1 MSERSLKLIEVN
13 DNFIICS
20 LVVLVF
26 YLVNYHKMSKYLLQS
41 ILFGIIS
48 TLSSTFCFGQIIDLK
63 SEHPYKKVFVEI
75 DNFGPSYLDTLE
87 IAFDKVK
94 VDSIRFSILND
105 LAYYWHTRNLNTAL
119 NFTQKGLKL
128 TKEKKNVL
136 WHGRFQITQ
145 GAILLRMEKLD
156 SALVVLHE
164 ATAKVPKRDLAF
176 LYTQLGY
183 VYERKGK
190 LDEAANKAL
199 VSLKLGEEIND
210 KKTIAL
216 AYSDLS
222 NIFWKQSKFEKGLEY
237 GLKSIELFEERGV
250 NDLDYDFTLYVV
262 GNNYLKLKNFQLAIE
277 YFDHAKAMG
286 ERYGFY
292 NNLSDVYISQVDLF
306 AYLSRFEQ
314 AKIAG
319 ENAIKYAEYLDNN
332 FMLMRSY
339 LSIGKAQVLEG
350 KYISAIK
357 SLEKCIEIATP
368 EFGDK
373 FYLSQ
378 AYENLGKAFAGN
390 HNYKDAYTAFEDYD
404 RLKNMIFTTE
414 ADKRITIL
422 ETELDVAQ
430 KESTIQFQETELKK
444 QKLRQNLITI
454 IAALL
459 LLILFLLFITIR
471 NNRKKN
477 RLLQKQ
483 NEEKEFLLKEIHHRV
498 KNNLAIISSLLSLQT
513 DKINDP
519 KVKEIMTKSQN
530 RVYSMSMIHQKLYLG
545 KKLAFIEMKDYF
557 VDLGI
562 HILNSYDANN
572 QVNLEYEIDNIE
584 MDVDTAIPLA
594 LIVNELL
601 TNALKYA
608 FPDKNNG
615 NIIVGLRK
623 IYGNEYELKV
633 ADNGV
638 GFNKTKGKNN
648 IGFGTQLVS
657 LLTQQLDGEIK
668 KETNKGCTIIINFKT
683 EKSKIENLTFT

>member
-1 MSERSLKLIEVN
+1 MKK
-13 DNFIICS
+13 
-20 LVVLVF
+20 
-26 YLVNYHKMSKYLLQS
+26 HLLQFFF
-41 ILFGIIS
+41 IGIIS
-48 TLSSTFCFGQIIDLK
+48 TLSSTICFGQIIDLQ
-63 SEHPYKKVFVEI
+63 SEHPYKKVFVET

-87 IAFDKVK
+87 IAFNKVK

-119 NFTQKGLKL
+119 DFTHKGLKL
-128 TKEKKNVL
+128 TEEKKNVL
-136 WHGRFQITQ
+136 WNGRFQITQ

-156 SALVVLHE
+156 SALVVLHQ
-164 ATAKVPKRDLAF
+164 ATAKVPKKDLAF

-190 LDEAANKAL
+190 LDEAADKAL
-199 VSLKLGEEIND
+199 ISLKLGQEIND
-210 KKTIAL
+210 KKIIAL

-222 NIFWKQSKFEKGLEY
+222 NIFWKQSKLEKGLEY
-237 GLKSIELFEERGV
+237 GLKSIKLFEERGI
-250 NDLDYDFTLYVV
+250 NDLDYGFTLYVV
-262 GNNYLKLKNFQLAIE
+262 GNNYLELNNFQKAME
-277 YFDHAKAMG
+277 YFDHSKAMG

-292 NNLSDVYISQVDLF
+292 NNLSDVFISQVDLF

-314 AKIAG
+314 AEIAG

-332 FMLMRSY
+332 FMLMRSF

-357 SLEKCIEIATP
+357 SLKKCIEIATP

-378 AYENLGKAFAGN
+378 AYETLGKAYAGN
-390 HNYKDAYTAFEDYD
+390 HNYKDAYTAFENYD

-414 ADKRITIL
+414 ADKRITLL
-422 ETELDVAQ
+422 ETELGVAQ

-444 QKLRQNLITI
+444 QKTRQNLITI
-454 IAALL
+454 IASLL
-459 LLILFLLFITIR
+459 LLILLLLFITFR

-513 DKINDP
+513 AKIKDP
-519 KVKEIMTKSQN
+519 KVKEIMVKSQN
-530 RVYSMSMIHQKLYLG
+530 RIYSMSMIHQKLYLG
-545 KKLAFIEMKDYF
+545 NKLAFIEMKDYF
-557 VDLGI
+557 IDLGN
-562 HILNSYDANN
+562 HILDSHGANN
-572 QVNLEYEIDNIE
+572 QVNLVYEMENIE
-584 MDVDTAIPLA
+584 LDVDTAIPLA

-601 TNALKYA
+601 TNAFKYA
-608 FPDKNNG
+608 FPNKTKG
-615 NIIVGLRK
+615 TIIVGLRK
-623 IYGNEYELKV
+623 INDNEYELKV

-638 GFNKTKGKNN
+638 GSKKVKLKNST
-648 IGFGTQLVS
+648 GFGTQLVS
-657 LLTQQLDGEIK
+657 LLVQQLEGKIDRQ
-668 KETNKGCTIIINFKT
+668 TNNGTAIIINFKA
-683 EKSKIENLTFT
+683 EKANVENLPLSNI